1 MKVLRALALGFTVLV
16 SGCDSEKSEFIG
28 EVVDVGCRGAS
39 GVMVGGEVFD
49 FRPVNSCGNGS
60 GVIRYEREVTSE
72 SGNVTSEMQI
82 ACGAGFC
89 IAQVKVNTWQEN

>member
-1 MKVLRALALGFTVLV
+1 MKVVAALAIGFIVMAT
-16 SGCDSEKSEFIG
+16 GCDTEKSEFIG

-39 GVMVGGEVFD
+39 SVMVGGEVFD

-60 GVIRYEREVTSE
+60 GLIRYAREVTSE

-89 IAQVKVNTWQEN
+89 IAQVKVNSWQEN